1 MPASHYKKISIIT
14 DRIERVKDVK
24 SILDVGI
31 GFGKYGVILRE
42 RFDIRFKRYDE
53 SDWITII
60 DGVEIYSDYI
70 TPMHTYVYDTI
81 YLGDIFELIDN
92 LKRYDVILM
101 IDCLEH
107 LSKWKGREVVR
118 KLFTLCDKL
127 LLFSFPNF
135 FRGDEGYKWPNVR
148 ERHRCLWTP
157 KELNE
162 LIGKVERIEPTIFA
176 KAK

>member
-1 MPASHYKKISIIT
+1 MPASHYRKINAIM
-14 DRIERVKDVK
+14 RRVEEVEDVK
-24 SILDVGI
+24 SILDIGI

-42 RFDIRFKRYDE
+42 RFDVRLKRYDD

-70 TPMHTYVYDTI
+70 TPIHTYVYDTI
-81 YLGDIFELIDN
+81 YLGDIFELVGN
-92 LKRYDVILM
+92 LKRYEIFLM

-107 LSKWKGREVVR
+107 LSKWKGMKIVKE
-118 KLFTLCDKL
+118 LFSLCNKL
-127 LLFSFPNF
+127 LIFSFPCIF
-135 FRGDEGYKWPNVR
+135 QGDEGYDWPNVR

-157 KELNE
+157 EDLDN
-162 LIGKVERIEPTIFA
+162 LIGEVERIKPTIFA